1 MAGEKTG
8 GFWDQIGR
16 GNPKA
21 AIQGLLDIVTDLTP
35 QTSDKTKLPPTG
47 KRRTAAATALDP
59 VDAAKNVALN
69 LVDPRQWY
77 RTFKNTVTGI
87 PSLLSGEVGTSMA
100 QAYVGQQIAERRAKK
115 QDVSPNWY
123 RNNILLPRE
132 RRKFSDKQ
140 INDLMQTSTAKWNV
154 LSNNFSYVDPKTN
167 QRVVDWNSIGHRL
180 VENPADVVLMFT
192 GIGEVGAAG
201 NLARLTKAGRIGP
214 GADVLSNAGNLSRTI
229 QTGSRL
235 GSIAADPLTALA
247 VGTGTKALVRGADIV
262 QRTRANPVT
271 SILDPNYVTAFEK
284 YKADTLDNLIQNQGM
299 SQKQAR
305 QWINQNKDN
314 MFYDFNAQNG
324 GQFSNPYNRE
334 TTAMFTAQGKDPTA
348 YGAPSI
354 YTRVNQNFN
363 RSGGPSAPALRQVT
377 LEAGQVANPRRSST
391 TFQAAPPLLARN
403 EQNWIAQQQANLRG
417 QLDDRLSSNYPGQQ
431 FDFGALTS
439 PTDPIPGS
447 TLGDFVYRPDGG
459 WHSMSGNRVGPSLQ
473 PALTDQ
479 FRIQNPI
486 PNISPADLAFVR
498 RNRAANSDLGQAY
511 DVIPPAQSVLERAYG
526 TAKSLGRPI
535 GAAAGMFYMSGSPQ
549 LAAATGVATAGG
561 DIVRGVKAGKS
572 YLDEI
577 SGNPFLYDP
586 NNPFLKNQYL
596 LPRTFMQGSSAV
608 IPNPIQVEP
617 AKQQPKPAA
626 VAPAPAAVENREA
639 IVMPELKQENTT
651 PAPIQA
657 QELTPEK
664 YDLSEYGIT
673 PKEEL
678 KPEVFDLSEYGRPRK
693 QGGRIAYKKGGAVHS
708 NVEPLVQ
715 ELMKRYKAVKKSQDN
730 GTKPLLEQPD
740 QAIVKA
746 LEVAQKAI

>member
-1 MAGEKTG
+1 MSPPKPPQKPATKTAARG
-8 GFWDQIGR
+8 WWDI
-16 GNPKA
+16 
-21 AIQGLLDIVTDLTP
+21 ITDLTP
-35 QTSDKTKLPPTG
+35 HSSDKTKPPPTG
-47 KRRTAAATALDP
+47 KRRTAAATPLSAA
-59 VDAAKNVALN
+59 DAAKNVALN
-69 LVDPRQWY
+69 LVDPRQWF
-77 RTFKNTVTGI
+77 RTFKNTITGI
-87 PSLLSGEVGTSMA
+87 PGLLSGEVGTNMA

-154 LSNNFSYVDPKTN
+154 LANEFSYVDPKTK
-167 QRVVDWNSIGHRL
+167 QRVVDWNSIGHRA
-180 VENPADVVLMFT
+180 VENPADILLMFT

-201 NLARLTKAGRIGP
+201 RLASLAKAGRIGDA
-214 GADVLSNAGNLSRTI
+214 ADVLSTAGNIARKI
-229 QTGSRL
+229 QTGSRI
-235 GSIAADPLTALA
+235 GSTIADPLTTLA
-247 VGTGTKALVRGADIV
+247 VGTGTKALVRGADII

-271 SILDPNYVTAFEK
+271 SILDPNYVTAFEAYK
-284 YKADTLDNLIQNQGM
+284 DRVFDDLVKADTLGEGL
-299 SQKQAR
+299 SPKKAR
-305 QWINQNKDN
+305 QWINQNKDS
-314 MFYDFNAQNG
+314 MFYEFNAQNG

-334 TTAMFTAQGKDPTA
+334 TTEMFLAQGKDPTA

-377 LEAGQVANPRRSST
+377 LEAGQVANPRRST
-391 TFQAAPPLLARN
+391 TTQQAAPPLLAQN
-403 EQNWIAQQQANLRG
+403 EKNWIANQQANLRS
-417 QLDDRLSSNYPGQQ
+417 QLNDRLSSNYPGQQ

-447 TLGDFVYRPDGG
+447 TLGDFVYRQDGG

-486 PNISPADLAFVR
+486 PNISAADLAFVR
-498 RNRAANSDLGQAY
+498 RNRAANADLSQAY
-511 DVIPPAQSVLERAYG
+511 DVIPPAQSVAERAYS
-526 TAKSLGRPI
+526 TAKSVLRPLGS
-535 GAAAGMFYMSGSPQ
+535 GASMFYMTQSPD
-549 LAAATGVATAGG
+549 LAVLAGGLTAGKDIATG
-561 DIVRGVKAGKS
+561 IKAGKS

-577 SGNPFLYDP
+577 SGNPFLYNP
-586 NNPFLKNQYL
+586 NNPFLKNQSL

-608 IPNPIQVEP
+608 IPNPIQVQPEP
-617 AKQQPKPAA
+617 PQEKPAPQPKPA
-626 VAPAPAAVENREA
+626 PDLISDPSK
-639 IVMPELKQENTT
+639 IVLPELKPDNTMA
-651 PAPIQA
+651 APSQS
-657 QELTPEK
+657 QNLPDLPLTIVDFSKDFGGSSDSDVTLPPVE
-664 YDLSEYGIT
+664 
-673 PKEEL
+673 
-678 KPEVFDLSEYGRPRK
+678 PRR

-708 NVEPLVQ
+708 NIEPLVQ
-715 ELMKRYKAVKKSQDN
+715 DLMKRYKAVKKAQDN